1 MDERGAK
8 GRALYKH
15 ADSERMS
22 IREEMEEQG
31 VRA

>member
-1 MDERGAK
+1 MDEWRGK

-31 VRA
+31 VSA